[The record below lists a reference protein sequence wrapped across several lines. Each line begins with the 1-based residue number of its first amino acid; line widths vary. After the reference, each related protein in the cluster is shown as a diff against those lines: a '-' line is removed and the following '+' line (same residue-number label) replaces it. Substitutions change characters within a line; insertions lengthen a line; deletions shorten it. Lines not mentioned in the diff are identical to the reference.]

1 MIKVLVIDDLALM
14 RKLLGRVLADVGGF
28 EAHFARN
35 GLEGLEQLAAVNPDV
50 VTLDIHMPGMDG
62 LTCLDRIMIERP
74 CPVVMVSSLTRE
86 GADTTLEALRLGA
99 VDFVPKPEGAVS
111 LHMEV
116 FGPLFVAKVRAA
128 AGVKLRASLRLR
140 ERVQHRVGGSASV
153 RLRAGGHDEAAS
165 TRASGEGI
173 VVVGASTGG
182 PPALEAL
189 LVALPSTFPW
199 PIVIAQHMPA
209 NFTGALARRLE
220 GLCAIGVSEVARPT
234 ALEPGHA
241 YIGRGDADVV
251 ISNVAGGLV
260 ATPVPADARRP
271 WHPSADRLVESA
283 IAHIS
288 PGLLVGILM
297 TGMGD
302 DGAGSMT
309 RLRAL
314 GGRTIAEAE
323 ETAVVWGMPGKL
335 VEAGG
340 ATWVLPLPNIAEQ
353 LRKLVPLHAPDPQR
367 VLTRPTRAYYA
378 KRSPHWRAPRLTNA
392 GLRRALRVIPPPFH
406 PSATRSSANATC
418 ASARQSSPRWYASGR
433 LKAQGSCSA
442 ICGSTTPTYVPAL

>member
-1 MIKVLVIDDLALM
+1 MIKVLVIDDSALM
-14 RKLLGRVLADVGGF
+14 RKLLGRVLADITEF
-28 EAHFARN
+28 EVHFARN
-35 GLEGLEQLAAVNPDV
+35 GVEGLEQLATVNPDV

-62 LTCLDRIMIERP
+62 LACLDRIMIENPRP
-74 CPVVMVSSLTRE
+74 VLMVSSLTRD
-86 GADTTLEALRLGA
+86 GAEVTLEALRLGA
-99 VDFVPKPEGAVS
+99 VDFVAKPEGALS
-111 LHMEV
+111 LHMDV

-128 AGVKLRASLRLR
+128 AGAKLKASLRLR
-140 ERVQHRVGGSASV
+140 ERVQHRLRGSASA
-153 RLRAGGHDEAAS
+153 LPRARGVAQAPE
-165 TRASGEGI
+165 RAEGEGI
-173 VVVGASTGG
+173 VVVGTSTGG

-189 LVALPSTFPW
+189 LGPLPSAFPW

-209 NFTGALARRLE
+209 NFTGALARRLD

-251 ISNVAGGLV
+251 ISKIAGDL
-260 ATPVPADARRP
+260 AASPAPADAGRP

-283 IAHIS
+283 IAHV
-288 PGLLVGILM
+288 PPHLLIGVLM

-335 VEAGG
+335 VESGG
-340 ATWVLPLPNIAEQ
+340 ATWVLPLPDIAGQ
-353 LRKLVPLHAPDPQR
+353 LRKLAPLHAPDPRR
-367 VLTRPTRAYYA
+367 V
-378 KRSPHWRAPRLTNA
+378 
-392 GLRRALRVIPPPFH
+392 
-406 PSATRSSANATC
+406 
-418 ASARQSSPRWYASGR
+418 
-433 LKAQGSCSA
+433 
-442 ICGSTTPTYVPAL
+442 

>member
-1 MIKVLVIDDLALM
+1 MIKVLVIDDSALM
-14 RKLLGRVLADVGGF
+14 RKLLGRVLADVAEF
-28 EAHFARN
+28 EVHFARN
-35 GLEGLEQLAAVNPDV
+35 GVEGLEQLVTVNPNV

-62 LTCLDRIMIERP
+62 LACLDRIMIENPRP
-74 CPVVMVSSLTRE
+74 VLMVSSVTRE
-86 GADTTLEALRLGA
+86 GADVTLEALRLGA
-99 VDFVPKPEGAVS
+99 VDFVAKPEGALS
-111 LHMEV
+111 LLMEV
-116 FGPLFVAKVRAA
+116 FGPPFVAKVRAA
-128 AGVKLRASLRLR
+128 AGAKLKASLRLR
-140 ERVQHRVGGSASV
+140 ERVQHRMGASV
-153 RLRAGGHDEAAS
+153 SPRQRVSGGEAL
-165 TRASGEGI
+165 TRATGNGI
-173 VVVGASTGG
+173 VVVGTSTGG

-209 NFTGALARRLE
+209 SFTGALARRLD

-234 ALEPGHA
+234 LLEPGHA

-251 ISNVAGGLV
+251 ISKIAGDLV
-260 ATPVPADARRP
+260 ASPAPADARP

-283 IAHIS
+283 IAHV
-288 PGLLVGILM
+288 PAPLLIGVLM

-340 ATWVLPLPNIAEQ
+340 ATWVLPLLDIPGQ
-353 LRKLVPLHAPDPQR
+353 LKKLAPLHAPDPQR
-367 VLTRPTRAYYA
+367 
-378 KRSPHWRAPRLTNA
+378 
-392 GLRRALRVIPPPFH
+392 I
-406 PSATRSSANATC
+406 
-418 ASARQSSPRWYASGR
+418 
-433 LKAQGSCSA
+433 
-442 ICGSTTPTYVPAL
+442 

>member
-1 MIKVLVIDDLALM
+1 MIKVLVIDDSALM
-14 RKLLGRVLADVGGF
+14 RKLLGRVLADVTEF
-28 EAHFARN
+28 EVYFARN
-35 GLEGLEQLAAVNPDV
+35 GAEGLEQLAAVNPDV
-50 VTLDIHMPGMDG
+50 ITLDIHMPGMDG
-62 LTCLDRIMIERP
+62 LACLDRIMIENPRP
-74 CPVVMVSSLTRE
+74 VLMVSSLTRE
-86 GADTTLEALRLGA
+86 GADVTLEALRLGA
-99 VDFVPKPEGAVS
+99 VDFVPKPEGALS

-128 AGVKLRASLRLR
+128 AGAKLKASLRLR
-140 ERVQHRVGGSASV
+140 ERVQHRIGGGASPRRRVGG
-153 RLRAGGHDEAAS
+153 GDEAPV
-165 TRASGEGI
+165 RASGDGI
-173 VVVGASTGG
+173 VVVGTSTGG

-189 LVALPSTFPW
+189 LGALPSAFPW

-209 NFTGALARRLE
+209 NFTGALARRLD

-234 ALEPGHA
+234 ELEPGHA

-251 ISNVAGGLV
+251 ISKIAGDLV
-260 ATPVPADARRP
+260 VSPAPADAGRP

-283 IAHIS
+283 IAHVPPS
-288 PGLLVGILM
+288 LLIGVLM

-340 ATWVLPLPNIAEQ
+340 ATWVLPLPDIAGQ
-353 LRKLVPLHAPDPQR
+353 LRKLAPLHAPDPQR
-367 VLTRPTRAYYA
+367 V
-378 KRSPHWRAPRLTNA
+378 
-392 GLRRALRVIPPPFH
+392 
-406 PSATRSSANATC
+406 
-418 ASARQSSPRWYASGR
+418 
-433 LKAQGSCSA
+433 
-442 ICGSTTPTYVPAL
+442 